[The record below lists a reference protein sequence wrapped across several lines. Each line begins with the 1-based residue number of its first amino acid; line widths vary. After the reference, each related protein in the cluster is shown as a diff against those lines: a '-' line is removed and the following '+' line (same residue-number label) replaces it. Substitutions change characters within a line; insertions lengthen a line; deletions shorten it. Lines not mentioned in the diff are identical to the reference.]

1 MPEAGEK
8 LFKSPR
14 LKTLSVSYPLPA
26 KGGAIFLTGGDL
38 RFSQSEVLPE
48 AFLNINLLFRF
59 IKKKIDKF
67 LKFLFIFLFS
77 FIFIF
82 KRSCFYFII
91 RKNFPIGHWQQNKL
105 PDELEVLKKGET
117 GQDGKILR
125 NGRSI

>member
-67 LKFLFIFLFS
+67 LKFLFIFYSLL
-77 FIFIF
+77 
-82 KRSCFYFII
+82 FYFY
-91 RKNFPIGHWQQNKL
+91 FQEKL
-105 PDELEVLKKGET
+105 LLLYYQKK
-117 GQDGKILR
+117 LS
-125 NGRSI
+125 NRSLAAK